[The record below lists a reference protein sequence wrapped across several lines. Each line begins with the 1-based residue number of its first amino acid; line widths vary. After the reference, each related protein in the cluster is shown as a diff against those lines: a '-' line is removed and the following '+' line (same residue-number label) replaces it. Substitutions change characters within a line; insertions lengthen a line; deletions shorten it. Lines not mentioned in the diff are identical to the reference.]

1 MIDPELRIGVVGATG
16 AVGRVTLQY
25 LVDRGYS
32 NIRTFASWRSAGGQL
47 GDFEVEEATTR
58 ALGAGD
64 LDVCFFSI
72 GTQLSRELVPVAAEA
87 GAVCIDKS
95 AAFRLEDGVPLVV
108 PEVNGERALENR
120 GIVAN
125 PNCCTIPLTMVLAP
139 LHDAAGLRGVRVATY
154 QSVSGAGSDAIAD
167 LRAEDPEDHLLRMD
181 WEFDGAEFDEE
192 AKLRDETR
200 KILELPELPISAACV
215 RVPVVVGHG
224 ESVWIETESPLLPA
238 EAERILAGAPGIQ
251 LENVPSHGHAIGSD
265 DVIVGRIRADLAGE
279 NGLTLFLM
287 CDNLR
292 KGAALNAIQIA
303 ELLVGAS
310 LPSYFGQRA
319 S

>member
-25 LVDRGYS
+25 LVDRGYTK
-32 NIRTFASWRSAGGQL
+32 IRTFASWRSAGGQL

-58 ALGAGD
+58 ALGSGD

-72 GTQLSRELVPVAAEA
+72 GTQWSRELVPVAAEA
-87 GAVCIDKS
+87 GAICIDKS
-95 AAFRLEDGVPLVV
+95 AAFRLQDGVPLVV

-181 WEFDGAEFDEE
+181 WEFDGTEFDEE

-215 RVPVVVGHG
+215 RVPVVVGHA
-224 ESVWIETESPLLPA
+224 ESVWIETESPLSPA

-251 LENVPSHGHAIGSD
+251 LEKVPSHGHAIGSD

>member
-1 MIDPELRIGVVGATG
+1 MASAR
-16 AVGRVTLQY
+16 
-25 LVDRGYS
+25 S
-32 NIRTFASWRSAGGQL
+32 RT
-47 GDFEVEEATTR
+47 
-58 ALGAGD
+58 
-64 LDVCFFSI
+64 
-72 GTQLSRELVPVAAEA
+72 
-87 GAVCIDKS
+87 
-95 AAFRLEDGVPLVV
+95 
-108 PEVNGERALENR
+108 R

-181 WEFDGAEFDEE
+181 WEFDGTEFDEE

-215 RVPVVVGHG
+215 RVPVVVGHA
-224 ESVWIETESPLLPA
+224 ESVWIETESPLSPA

-251 LENVPSHGHAIGSD
+251 LEKVPSHGHAIGSD

>member
-25 LVDRGYS
+25 LVDRGYTK
-32 NIRTFASWRSAGGQL
+32 IRTFASWRSAGGQL

-72 GTQLSRELVPVAAEA
+72 GTQWSRELVPVAAEA
-87 GAVCIDKS
+87 GAICIDKS
-95 AAFRLEDGVPLVV
+95 AAFRLQDGVPLVV

-181 WEFDGAEFDEE
+181 WEFDGTEFDEE

-200 KILELPELPISAACV
+200 KILELPDLPISAACV
-215 RVPVVVGHG
+215 RVPVVVGHA
-224 ESVWIETESPLLPA
+224 ESVWIETESPLSPA

-251 LENVPSHGHAIGSD
+251 LEKVPSHGHAIGSD